1 MTYYTLRPFTG
12 YRLDAV
18 PTKRDRR
25 KKKNNIPH
33 VGVYACAR
41 VCVKK

>member
-12 YRLDAV
+12 YPLDAV

-25 KKKNNIPH
+25 KRKVIFPM
-33 VGVYACAR
+33 
-41 VCVKK
+41 